1 MDLWLLISLTFL
13 IIIPA
18 NSFNLDARNFLEIKE
33 KENQYFG
40 YSVGFRKSL
49 NQFKILVGSPK
60 ANDTREKITTGALYE
75 CNITAPHNCRRV
87 PHFVPTK
94 PNYSIKNQWLGVAL
108 DINPYNSQIIVCAHR
123 FLEYADSQKML
134 MGACYKMND
143 TTTSNTTL
151 IESIKGYFNP
161 MYGISCR
168 YSQTGKLV
176 TGIPGL
182 DQGKG
187 GYVAKDQLLSNN
199 GYDLYEGYTV
209 TFWDDTPVIG
219 KPRYRE
225 YGAVLMRNELILPP
239 QTKYSFGSYFGSA
252 IAIADLN
259 YDGYKDLVIGAPFYS
274 ETFVEEGRVYIY
286 FYDSFEGM
294 FSDKAGIVLMEPS
307 YRAQFG
313 KSLATGDFNS
323 DNYEDVIVGAPYEND
338 GAGCIYVYNGKYKG
352 IESTYSQKISGK
364 ELRDGLKTFGIS
376 FTRANDL
383 DRNGY
388 PDIGVGAY
396 MSDSAYIFK
405 ARPTY
410 VLTASLV
417 ASERILDMA
426 PNCILNDRRVLCVN
440 LTVKLNIGIKE
451 NMVYD
456 LHLITDSLK
465 TPEEKRTY
473 FKGNGRQSEITES
486 VTVRSG
492 YFEKVYQIFI
502 RSTMDI
508 LSPINFTLHCSLKD
522 RGYSKQCMPL
532 CPISN
537 NITISEMIKFNTECG
552 PDEIC
557 KTRLKVNLETLPP
570 NITLGKDKRLT
581 AVINVFNI
589 GEHAYNAR
597 TRIFFS
603 HLMDFESIRKPV
615 NSSVECTSVNR
626 MELSCFLGNPLREN
640 INSSFVVT
648 FLLGLTANVTK
659 TFIAVNASTESQ
671 VERRYLM
678 NTVNLTIKVY
688 QEFDL
693 ELVAMSIPSTL
704 AFRGDASPM
713 TAMHTYQL
721 RNNGPSNALKLI
733 FSLDIPNVVIN
744 NSPLMAIKKY
754 RVFDKNA
761 NPLLPASN
769 ESVCHLNTVENTG
782 IDIKTDI
789 KSILKY
795 KNIANC
801 SWLKCHRIVCEISSL
816 TIFNIKVFELT
827 LDIDAKLLKDFQSKL
842 RMFDVVTNG
851 TLRHTVSKQVINVHH
866 EHANATTLFLISR
879 LQKKI
884 QWWIVICSILVGLLF
899 LILVGVL
906 LWKFGFFRRNRV
918 SAADRRSLK
927 LMTSKREPP
936 QNDSQ
941 EES

>member
-1 MDLWLLISLTFL
+1 MDSWLFISLTFL
-13 IIIPA
+13 IIIPV
-18 NSFNLDARNFLEIKE
+18 NSFNLDARNFLEIKGN
-33 KENQYFG
+33 ENQYFG

-60 ANDTREKITTGALYE
+60 ANDTIEKITTGALYE
-75 CNITAPHNCRRV
+75 CDITAPHNCRRV
-87 PHFVPTK
+87 PHFVPRN
-94 PNYSIKNQWLGVAL
+94 PDYSIQNQWLGVAL
-108 DINPYNSQIIVCAHR
+108 DINPYNSQITVCAHR
-123 FLEYADSQKML
+123 FLEYAISQKML
-134 MGACYKMND
+134 MGACYRMND
-143 TTTSNTTL
+143 TSDTSQII
-151 IESIKGYFNP
+151 IETINHQFNP

-168 YSQTGKLV
+168 YSQTGRLV
-176 TGIPGL
+176 TGMPGL

-187 GYVAKDQLLSNN
+187 GYVVKAQLFSNK
-199 GYDLYEGYTV
+199 GHDYYEGYTV

-219 KPRYRE
+219 KPRYHE
-225 YGAVLMRNELILPP
+225 YGAVLIRNEFILPP
-239 QTKYSFGSYFGSA
+239 QNKYSFGSYFGSA
-252 IAIADLN
+252 IATADLN

-286 FYDSFEGM
+286 FYDSLEGM
-294 FSDKAGIVLMEPS
+294 FSENANIVLMEPS

-313 KSLATGDFNS
+313 KSLATGNFNS
-323 DNYEDVIVGAPYEND
+323 DKYEDIIVGAPYEND
-338 GAGCIYVYNGKYKG
+338 GAGCIYVYNGKFKG
-352 IESTYSQKISGK
+352 LESTYSQKISGK
-364 ELRDGLKTFGIS
+364 DLRHGLKTFGIS
-376 FTRANDL
+376 FTRADDL
-383 DRNGY
+383 DQNGY

-410 VLTASLV
+410 ELKASLT

-440 LTVKLNIGIKE
+440 LTVKLTLGIKE
-451 NMVYD
+451 DTVYD
-456 LHLITDSLK
+456 LNLITDSLK

-473 FKGNGRQSEITES
+473 FKGNVRQSEITES

-492 YFEKVYQIFI
+492 FFEKVYQIFI

-508 LSPINFTLHCSLKD
+508 LSPINFTLHCSLND
-522 RGYSKQCMPL
+522 QGYSNHCMPL

-537 NITISEMIKFNTECG
+537 NITISETIKLNTECG

-557 KTRLKVNLETLPP
+557 RTRLKVNLETLPP
-570 NITLGKDKRLT
+570 NITLGKDKRLN

-597 TRIFFS
+597 ARVFFS

-640 INSSFVVT
+640 SNSSFIVT

-671 VERRYLM
+671 VEPKYLI

-693 ELVAMSIPSTL
+693 ELVAMSVPSTL

-713 TAMHTYQL
+713 TARHSYQL
-721 RNNGPSNALKLI
+721 RNNGPSNAHKLI
-733 FSLDIPNVVIN
+733 FSLDIPNVIIN
-744 NSPLMAIKKY
+744 NSPLMTIKEY
-754 RVFDKNA
+754 RLRDTNH
-761 NPLLPASN
+761 PHESN
-769 ESVCHLNTVENTG
+769 KSVCHLNTVENTG
-782 IDIKTDI
+782 VDVKTDI
-789 KSILKY
+789 KSLLKY

-801 SWLKCHRIVCEISSL
+801 SWLKCHRIVCEISIL
-816 TIFNIKVFELT
+816 TIFNMKVFELT
-827 LDIDAKLLKDFQSKL
+827 LNIDAKLLKDFQSKL
-842 RMFDVVTNG
+842 RAFDVVTNG

-884 QWWIVICSILVGLLF
+884 QWWIVVCSILVGLLF

-927 LMTSKREPP
+927 LMTSKRETPP